1 MNRHSLNTALA
12 CLVLAVAPLALRAD
26 QPGHHPAY
34 LHALTDLRHARAHLE
49 RRGGDP
55 EVKWDEHTAIRE
67 IDAAIREIKEASI
80 DDGKNLQDH
89 PPVDAKADYAGRLHR
104 ALELLHKAEKDCSE
118 EEDNNFARGL
128 KKRAQEHIREAI
140 RFTEEG
146 IANARR

>member
-1 MNRHSLNTALA
+1 MNRHTLNAALA
-12 CLVLAVAPLALRAD
+12 CLVLAVAPAPARAD

-49 RRGGDP
+49 RRGGDA
-55 EVKWDEHTAIRE
+55 EVKWDEHTAIKE

-89 PPVDAKADYAGRLHR
+89 PPVDLKADYKGRLHR
-104 ALELLHKAEKDCSE
+104 ALELLHKAEKDCHE

-128 KKRAQEHIREAI
+128 QKRAIQHIKEAI

-146 IANARR
+146 IANAHR

>member
-1 MNRHSLNTALA
+1 M
-12 CLVLAVAPLALRAD
+12 
-26 QPGHHPAY
+26 
-34 LHALTDLRHARAHLE
+34 
-49 RRGGDP
+49 
-55 EVKWDEHTAIRE
+55 KWDERTAIKE
-67 IDAAIREIKEASI
+67 VDAAIHEIKEAAI

-104 ALELLHKAEKDCSE
+104 ALELLRKAEKDCHE

-128 KKRAQEHIREAI
+128 QKRALQHIKEAI